1 MMLRFVFSFFIATIL
16 AASSVVA
23 GSLDDNKALVSK
35 FIVADNANDYET
47 LPTYITEG
55 FKRHSESSPNVVV
68 ANKKQFI
75 AHMRDGDAM
84 FLDTKIYVQQ
94 MIAEGDRVAVWAS
107 YRGSV
112 AGSGVDPKIDV
123 DVSMIYRIEGDKI
136 AELWVMWDNNAL
148 RAQLKANND
157 GAKYNH

>member
-1 MMLRFVFSFFIATIL
+1 MFSFFVATTVL
-16 AASSVVA
+16 ATGSVSA
-23 GSLDDNKALVSK
+23 GTIDENKALVSS
-35 FIVADNANDYET
+35 FIVAENTKDYET
-47 LPTYITEG
+47 LPTYITDD

-68 ANKKQFI
+68 VNKNQFI

-84 FLDTKIYVQQ
+84 FLDTKIHAQQ

-123 DVSMIYRIEGDKI
+123 DISMIFRIEGDNI

-148 RAQLKANND
+148 RSQLKANND
-157 GAKYNH
+157 GAKSNH

>member
-1 MMLRFVFSFFIATIL
+1 MLRFVFSFFVATIL

-35 FIVADNANDYET
+35 FIVADNTNDYET
-47 LPTYITEG
+47 LPTYITED

-123 DVSMIYRIEGDKI
+123 DVSMIYRIEGDNI